1 MTTRSR
7 RGLGVLI
14 LAATAAMPAQQ
25 PSLTPV
31 EARKIIA
38 DGNREWGRARVALDT
53 AAFERTLAPDFYV
66 QMPDDKKITRSEFL
80 EMISSNPKGGKLV
93 RFDASVLTV
102 EPSTSSDTWVATIQ
116 EKLEF
121 ERTDGKPKTYSL
133 WITRDTWK
141 KLGDRWVVTSS
152 EAIGDE
158 FWRNGE
164 KPPFKD
170 W

>member
-1 MTTRSR
+1 MR
-7 RGLGVLI
+7 RVGFGFAI
-14 LAATAAMPAQQ
+14 LVSFVAA
-25 PSLTPV
+25 PSLAQPAPAISIA

-38 DGNREWGRARVALDT
+38 EGNLAWGSARVALDR

-66 QMPDDKKITRSEFL
+66 GMPDGKKITRSEFL
-80 EMISSNPKGGKLV
+80 EMISSQPKGAKLV

-102 EPSTSSDTWVATIQ
+102 EPAPSKDGWVATIQ

-121 ERTDGKPKTYSL
+121 ERSDGKPKVYSL
-133 WITRDTWK
+133 WVTRDTWK

-158 FWRNGE
+158 FWRDGT